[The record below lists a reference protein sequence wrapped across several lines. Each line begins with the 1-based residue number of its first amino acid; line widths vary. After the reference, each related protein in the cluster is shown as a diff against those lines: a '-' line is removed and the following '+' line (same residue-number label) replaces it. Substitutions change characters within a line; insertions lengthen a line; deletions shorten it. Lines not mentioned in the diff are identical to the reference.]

1 MSVDNYKFVH
11 KQQFTTLYGT
21 LSITSALY
29 TTTHSKLWVVCSRI
43 MIQLVTLGITDVSW
57 RQSYCVRNIVI
68 CTLLRLRLT
77 QSLGVIQN
85 HVITSIIN
93 GMLGPFYVMENM
105 PPTQSVS
112 DKGTKYSKSTPACV
126 YINKTWLLNICSHVV
141 HLRYSFFL
149 NSVHISLWS
158 ILPNQHCKET
168 NLF

>member
-57 RQSYCVRNIVI
+57 RQNYCVRNIVI
-68 CTLLRLRLT
+68 CTLLLT

-85 HVITSIIN
+85 HVTTSIIN

-105 PPTQSVS
+105 PPPHSQCLIKAPSTVNPPLRVYTS
-112 DKGTKYSKSTPACV
+112 TKPDFSIYAIML
-126 YINKTWLLNICSHVV
+126 YICAIH
-141 HLRYSFFL
+141 SF
-149 NSVHISLWS
+149 
-158 ILPNQHCKET
+158 
-168 NLF
+168 